1 MDRVVVI
8 GGSLA
13 GVSAVDGLRENGF
26 RGVIELVDAGR
37 GLPYDRPPLSKEVLS
52 GAKSL
57 DDILLRPRHWYDD
70 QEVQLRLGSTAT
82 SLDTRRR
89 VVRLSGGA
97 EVAYDGLVIA
107 TGAVAR
113 ELPIPVDDPER
124 IHVLRTAEDC
134 ARLRANLTS
143 GAHVVVIGAGF
154 IGLEAAAVARRRGHR
169 VTILETATSPLHRV
183 LGADAGNW
191 FQAMHERNGVD
202 VLCGVTPE
210 RVERA
215 ADSDVVVMAGEH
227 RIRADVVLAGVGARP
242 DTDWLAGSGVRVG
255 DGIECGPDLTTSAP
269 GVVAAGD
276 AVRWLNHRFEQ
287 SMRVE
292 HWTNAVEQGRHAAAT
307 LMGSSVPYTPVPYF
321 WSDQYEAK
329 ARFVGTA
336 TGYDQTTFDVPKEGS
351 FVALYGRGGRLVG
364 ALCINLP
371 RRLAQY
377 RQAIEAGSD
386 YAEVASS
393 IATTRPGGPRA
404 GRTADRSTERFTS
417 HNHIHTT

>member
-1 MDRVVVI
+1 MDRVVVV

-13 GVSAVDGLRENGF
+13 GVSAVDGLREHGF

-57 DDILLRPRHWYDD
+57 GDILLRPRQWYDD
-70 QEVQLRLGSTAT
+70 RDVHLRLGTTAT

-89 VVRLSGGA
+89 VVGLSGGP

-113 ELPIPVDDPER
+113 ELPIPVEDPER
-124 IHVLRTAEDC
+124 IHVLRTADDC
-134 ARLRANLTS
+134 GRLNESLTA
-143 GAHVVVIGAGF
+143 GGHVVVIGAGF

-169 VTILETATSPLHRV
+169 VTVLETATSPLHRV
-183 LGADAGNW
+183 LGPDAGHW
-191 FQAMHERNGVD
+191 FRAMHERNGVD
-202 VLCGVTPE
+202 VVCGVTPQ
-210 RVERA
+210 RVELV
-215 ADSDVVVMAGEH
+215 DGKDVVVLAGGH
-227 RIRADVVLAGVGARP
+227 RIEADVVLAGVGARP
-242 DTDWLAGSGVRVG
+242 DTAWLAGSEVRVG
-255 DGIECGPDLTTSAP
+255 DGIECSPDLSTSAP
-269 GVVAAGD
+269 DVVAAGD
-276 AVRWLNHRFEQ
+276 AVRWLNQRFEQ

-307 LMGSSVPYTPVPYF
+307 LLGSSVPYTPVPYF
-321 WSDQYEAK
+321 WSDQYDAK

-336 TGYDQTTFDVPKEGS
+336 TGYDQTTFDLPKEGS
-351 FVALYGRGGRLVG
+351 FVALYGRGGRVVG

-377 RQAIEAGSD
+377 RQAIEVGAD
-386 YAEVASS
+386 YDDLAAS
-393 IATTRPGGPRA
+393 IATTRPGGDRR
-404 GRTADRSTERFTS
+404 GRTSERTT
-417 HNHIHTT
+417 HTHIHTT